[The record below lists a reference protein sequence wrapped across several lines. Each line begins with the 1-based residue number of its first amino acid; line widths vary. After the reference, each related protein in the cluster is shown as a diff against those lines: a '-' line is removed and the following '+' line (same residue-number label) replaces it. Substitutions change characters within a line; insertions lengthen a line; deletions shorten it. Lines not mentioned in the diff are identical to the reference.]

1 MQAGE
6 RTSHLFRLANLHNAI
21 VRGYRRL
28 ERARSG
34 LDDIRRRRPDV
45 ALHVNASLPKT
56 LIRYLIR
63 WVAESGQFGDGV
75 NGALRFHSR
84 HEISPELVPGTERER
99 TELQSSEATIGPYA
113 LQDFNLYYITRF
125 GFRPSKV
132 AYLAHHAWR
141 DREHG
146 AWPELIPLDKRREYD
161 LATIVKWLEV
171 FLHRFFKTSQFK
183 RSAMPNAPKVG
194 SGGSLSPRGDWR
206 APSDSEAAI
215 WLDELRRNVPA
226 SVSTSATHGGGDAY

>member
-1 MQAGE
+1 MVGTGDLSELALGWTTYGVGDQM
-6 RTSHLFRLANLHNAI
+6 SH
-21 VRGYRRL
+21 Y
-28 ERARSG
+28 
-34 LDDIRRRRPDV
+34 
-45 ALHVNASLPKT
+45 HVNASVPKT

-75 NGALRFHSR
+75 NGALRSILDTQ
-84 HEISPELVPGTERER
+84 ISPELIPGTDRER
-99 TELQSSEATIGPYA
+99 TELQSSEATVGPFE

-146 AWPELIPLDKRREYD
+146 TWPQLTPLDKRREYD
-161 LATIVKWLEV
+161 LGTIVKWLEV

-183 RSAMPNAPKVG
+183 RSAIPNAPKVG

-206 APSDSEAAI
+206 APSDSEAAV

-226 SVSTSATHGGGDAY
+226 SVSTSATHDGGDAY